1 MGKGKK
7 HNHRMELVRERASM
21 RMEPVHLSLKAVLLR
36 MELTG
41 GRLMLCILGMELV
54 YMELRMD

>member
-1 MGKGKK
+1 
-7 HNHRMELVRERASM
+7 MELVRERASM